1 MKTNNIIKTALFT
14 LIISFLCL
22 VGFFFD
28 KKNSLDAEQ
37 IYEVFIDGKSVGYLK
52 DDDKLYDII
61 NTKQQEIKN
70 KYKVSAVFFQ
80 GIKHVVVE
88 RLGAFLWREDD
99 GRATIVL
106 QVDAGDRQA
115 HHGTE
120 VKLKLREV
128 GGMTECHHTCIV
140 WTRTQLG
147 EDDLALFGQEE
158 LYAPKTSARQSLGHL
173 AGDVLGLLQ
182 GCLWNLEWL
191 PTLTV
196 VAALLYVSDRWAE
209 EGRTILLGNGEESEL
224 GVEVDEFLDD
234 DFLHVTT
241 TFLHRLLV
249 SFLHGPIA

>member
-1 MKTNNIIKTALFT
+1 MQETNCYTVTVLHFRFLHVIPITLF
-14 LIISFLCL
+14 LHVRVGAENGLCQSLRL
-22 VGFFFD
+22 VTEGIQVGAHLVIAEHD
-28 KKNSLDAEQ
+28 THAATYVSLWLAKDA
-37 IYEVFIDGKSVGYLK
+37 DA
-52 DDDKLYDII
+52 
-61 NTKQQEIKN
+61 
-70 KYKVSAVFFQ
+70 SAVFFQ

-182 GCLWNLEWL
+182 GCLWKLEWL
-191 PTLTV
+191 PALTV

-209 EGRTILLGNGEESEL
+209 EGRTVFLCDGEEREL
-224 GVEVDEFLDD
+224 
-234 DFLHVTT
+234 
-241 TFLHRLLV
+241 
-249 SFLHGPIA
+249 